1 VNEGGACAVDVK
13 ALMDVVQRAVWEQS
27 GVWLEPEVRL
37 LGRW

>member
-13 ALMDVVQRAVWEQS
+13 ALMDVAQRVVWEQS

-37 LGRW
+37 LGSW